1 MCLFCFFF
9 LSCGNRNTK
18 VDPFMTISDMV
29 DSVSC
34 KADTVMQVEADDE
47 PEPIEADELFD
58 DFIYAYA
65 SDSIFQQQR
74 TKFPL
79 SYHNA
84 DTLLKLRKQ
93 SGCMI
98 VCLPGKV
105 TIRCFLIMKRSWI

>member
-1 MCLFCFFF
+1 MRKIGVGVCLFVFL

-29 DSVSC
+29 DSASY
-34 KADTVMQVEADDE
+34 KADTVMQVETDDE

-65 SDSIFQQQR
+65 SDSILQQQR

-79 SYHNA
+79 SYHDV
-84 DTLLKLRKQ
+84 DTLLKIKKEEW
-93 SGCMI
+93 
-98 VCLPGKV
+98 VHDCLF
-105 TIRCFLIMKRSWI
+105 TRQ